1 MSKLLTEYFEIP
13 LTENIIE
20 EAKTNDTV
28 VIPAILQRANALNQ
42 NERVYPLEILE
53 REVQDYNDLIK
64 QNRALGELDHPDST
78 IVNLQNVCLAVREQY
93 WDGDTLKG
101 SIEILNTP
109 AGNIAKNLISA
120 GVKLGVS
127 SRGIGSVKESDGRD
141 IVQDDFKLIAYDI
154 VSNPSTE
161 GAFLGESIEINKVR
175 SSIDKIY
182 RLMNDIIT
190 TEI

>member
-109 AGNIAKNLISA
+109 AGNIAKNLIS
-120 GVKLGVS
+120 
-127 SRGIGSVKESDGRD
+127 
-141 IVQDDFKLIAYDI
+141 
-154 VSNPSTE
+154 
-161 GAFLGESIEINKVR
+161 
-175 SSIDKIY
+175 
-182 RLMNDIIT
+182 

>member
-1 MSKLLTEYFEIP
+1 MPKLLTEYFEIP
-13 LTENIIE
+13 LTENIIQ
-20 EAKTNDTV
+20 EAKDNDTV

-42 NERVYPLEILE
+42 NERVYPLEILQ
-53 REVQDYNDLIK
+53 REVQDYNELIK

-93 WDGDTLKG
+93 WEGDTLRGK
-101 SIEILNTP
+101 IEILNTP

-127 SRGIGSVKESDGRD
+127 SRGVGSVRENDGKD
-141 IVQDDFKLIAYDI
+141 VVQDDFKLIAYDI
-154 VSNPSTE
+154 VSNPSTN
-161 GAFLGESIEINKVR
+161 GAFLGESVEINKMR
-175 SSIDKIY
+175 SDVDRIS
-182 RLMNDIIT
+182 RMMNDIIT